1 MGAKLALAKLQL
13 CMLIWAMVYYVI
25 SSTITKLSCT
35 GIYWWG
41 PGSGFLLS
49 HISLN
54 ILKGMIVWSYM
65 YISLK
70 RNWTCRHCIF
80 IKLNVYIYIQICL
93 FLQKGQDII
102 PHYLHKRGA
111 YVHVY
116 RHSRSWSRSQS
127 SSPNQSDT
135 WHFTWKKS
143 QRTEFE
149 DCCHSGLLNLS
160 HTISIDSRW
169 TIENWTDE
177 ESKYFSVS

>member
-13 CMLIWAMVYYVI
+13 CMLIWAMVYYEI

-49 HISLN
+49 RISLN
-54 ILKGMIVWSYM
+54 ILRGMIVSYM
-65 YISLK
+65 YKIK
-70 RNWTCRHCIF
+70 R
-80 IKLNVYIYIQICL
+80 VYIYIQICL
-93 FLQKGQDII
+93 FLQKGLDLF